1 MILQE
6 IDRFRGIARNFLN
19 IAAVMGSSFEF
30 SELMAVM
37 FTLKGTN
44 AGNASANAD
53 ALRIGALRA
62 LSSAAKK
69 GILCVEWNGGENIDN
84 PPASFSA
91 LVESNLQPSTDPFPD
106 ELICCFSHDMWR
118 SSILGLMLDRRKSEL
133 HRAIALTLESTDLH
147 NTKDFTSRLLLF
159 GHWKASGDFLETSR
173 IALDTGKMFEDLGL
187 HKQNVGLYQEALGML
202 ARAVSPKDAV
212 GGFSPELMNIISS
225 DQLVACVKICVALGK
240 AYINLHVVNEAAKV
254 YQGALGVSEVWDEC
268 LIHTDSILQLFLV

>member
-6 IDRFRGIARNFLN
+6 IDRFRGIARKVLN
-19 IAAVMGSSFEF
+19 LAAVMGSLFEF
-30 SELMAVM
+30 SDLMAVL
-37 FTLKGTN
+37 FTLQGTK
-44 AGNASANAD
+44 AGKAPPNAD

-69 GILCVEWNGGENIDN
+69 GILCVEWNGGETFDQ
-84 PPASFSA
+84 PPPSRSVM
-91 LVESNLQPSTDPFPD
+91 VESNLPPPTDPIPD

-133 HRAIALTLESTDLH
+133 HRAIALTLEATDLN

-173 IALDTGKMFEDLGL
+173 IALDAGKMFEDLGL
-187 HKQNVGLYQEALGML
+187 HKQNVGLYQEALGMWS
-202 ARAVSPKDAV
+202 RTVDSKDAV
-212 GGFSPELMNIISS
+212 GGFSPEVLNIISS

-240 AYINLHVVNEAAKV
+240 AYLNLHLVNEAAKV
-254 YQGALGVSEVWDEC
+254 YQDALGVSE
-268 LIHTDSILQLFLV
+268 L